1 MLPIFP
7 LVVGLAE
14 TLGCT
19 EPLPSAAAP
28 RQEGEPD
35 MATPAE
41 HPAVSTQHELH
52 RNLTPRH
59 INLIALGGAIGT
71 GLFVATGASVS
82 SAGPGGAL
90 LSYAIIGLA
99 VYFVMNA
106 LGEMAT
112 HRPVPG
118 AFESYSR
125 DYVDPA
131 FGFMMGW
138 NYWYASAM
146 TIAVELVAA
155 SIVMKF
161 WFPDSSSVV
170 WSALFLAILLGL
182 NLFSARIFGEGEFW
196 FAGIKIVTII
206 VFIIVGLA
214 MIAGIMGGHA
224 VGFQNWTAGEAPF
237 VGGAMGTFGILMV
250 AGFSFIGV
258 EATAIAAG
266 EADNPTRTMPKAIN
280 SVFWRILI
288 FYMGAIFVMA
298 TLISY
303 TDPNLLAASEDN
315 IAASPFTLIF
325 ERAGMA
331 AAASVMNAVILT
343 SVLSAGN
350 STLYSGSR
358 LVFSM
363 ARNKSAPR
371 FFGKVSRHGV
381 PVYAVV
387 FTAVVSSAAFLTSQ
401 IGDSVVYTWL
411 YNATGLAGFIAWLG
425 ICIAH
430 LRFRAAHRIQGISI
444 DTLAYKAKLFP
455 VGTWYAL
462 LVCVAVII
470 GQGWFAISE
479 GTIDWLGIVVAYVG
493 LPLAVALYL
502 GFKVLRRT
510 RLVPL
515 ATMDL
520 EPHEDH
526 ARAHVDERP

>member
-1 MLPIFP
+1 MTVAPP
-7 LVVGLAE
+7 RVP
-14 TLGCT
+14 T
-19 EPLPSAAAP
+19 E
-28 RQEGEPD
+28 QY
-35 MATPAE
+35 
-41 HPAVSTQHELH
+41 ELH
-52 RNLTPRH
+52 RNLSRRH

-71 GLFVATGASVS
+71 GLFVATGASVN

-90 LSYAIIGLA
+90 LSYLVIGLA
-99 VYFVMNA
+99 VYFVMMA

-118 AFESYSR
+118 AFETYSR

-161 WFPDSSSVV
+161 WFPDSSSVL
-170 WSALFLAILLGL
+170 WSGLFLAILLAL
-182 NLFSARIFGEGEFW
+182 NLFSARVFGEGEFW

-206 VFIIVGLA
+206 VFIALGLL
-214 MIAGIMGGHA
+214 MIAGIMGGHST
-224 VGFQNWTAGEAPF
+224 GFQNWTAGEAPF
-237 VGGAMGTFGILMV
+237 VGGPMGTFGILMV

-266 EADNPTRTMPKAIN
+266 EAENPTKTMPRAIN
-280 SVFWRILI
+280 SVFWRILV
-288 FYMGAIFVMA
+288 FYLLAIFVMA
-298 TLISY
+298 TLIPY
-303 TDPNLLAASEDN
+303 TDPNLLVASEEN
-315 IAASPFTLIF
+315 IAASPFTLVF

-350 STLYSGSR
+350 STMYSGSR

-363 ARNKSAPR
+363 ARNKTAPKL
-371 FFGKVSRHGV
+371 FGQVTRHGV
-381 PVYAVV
+381 PIYAVI

-401 IGDSVVYTWL
+401 VGDSVVYTWL

-430 LRFRAAHRIQGISI
+430 LRFRAG
-444 DTLAYKAKLFP
+444 YKAQGRPMSELTYKARFFP

-462 LVCVAVII
+462 LVCVAVIV
-470 GQGWFAISE
+470 GQGFFAFSGGE
-479 GTIDWLGIVVAYVG
+479 IDWLGIVVAYIG
-493 LPLAVALYL
+493 LPLALVLYV
-502 GFKVLRRT
+502 GFKLVRRT
-510 RLVPL
+510 RVVALED
-515 ATMDL
+515 MDL

-526 ARAHVDERP
+526 RLPDPSKE